1 MMLATPHLEEPSSR
15 FRYHPI
21 VLGALAMPVFLLSVL
36 IWMLVPNDGSGSEGI
51 PWFEG
56 LRDALLIFIW
66 TVFAIFAGG
75 ATAALAL
82 LPRRWHQAIRLV
94 LSYLLGA
101 ATIFA
106 IGWLW
111 LHLGR

>member
-1 MMLATPHLEEPSSR
+1 MMLATPHFEEPSRR

-21 VLGALAMPVFLLSVL
+21 VLGAFAMPLFLLSVL
-36 IWMLVPNDGSGSEGI
+36 IWFVVPNEGGGSEGI
-51 PWFEG
+51 PWLAG
-56 LRDALLIFIW
+56 LRDALLVFIW

-82 LPRRWHQAIRLV
+82 LPRRWHQAVRLV

-101 ATIFA
+101 ATVFA
-106 IGWLW
+106 AGYLW
-111 LHLGR
+111 LRLA